1 MGATVPAAMTS
12 SIRLYVDAPLHDG
25 AEPDATPAQA
35 HYLASVM
42 RRGVG
47 DELRLFNG
55 IDGEWLARIDALR
68 RDRASFVVQ
77 RRMRPQAA
85 EPDLWLLFAP
95 LKRDATDLVVQK
107 ATELGVAAILPVF
120 TERTNA
126 ARLNETRLAAI
137 ATEAAEQCERLTV
150 PRIEAP
156 RRLAE
161 LLADWPA
168 ERRLVVAMERD
179 RCRRRSVPNAGPA
192 ALLIG
197 PEGGF
202 TPVEL
207 DALQP
212 ASLCSAGHARL
223 AHPAGRDGCHRRAG
237 PVAGAGRRLRR
248 ARALRTAFPPFAS
261 RPAAAPEQNGMLM
274 SNPGDADATPIAST
288 RLLAEYI
295 AAGCKPADQFA
306 IGTEH
311 EKFGFR
317 LTDFTPPPYEPD
329 GIHAVLEGIAA
340 TGWTRILDHGRPIGL
355 SRGRASISL
364 EPAGQLE
371 LSGGTLATLHD
382 TRAEFLAHFAD
393 VHRAADGLGLG
404 FAPLGFHPT
413 ASRDAMPWMPKGR
426 YAIMRRY
433 MPKVGSMGL
442 DMMTRTCTVQVNLDY
457 ASEADMVRKLR
468 VALALQPV
476 ATALFANSPFTE
488 GKPNGFLC
496 YRAHVWT
503 DTDNQRSGI
512 PPVFFED
519 GFRLRTLCRVAGRIG
534 ADVFR
539 HARRRLYRPRRPIVP
554 PLLEGRLDHPDA
566 DRSARPRSAIS
577 PTI

>member
-1 MGATVPAAMTS
+1 
-12 SIRLYVDAPLHDG
+12 
-25 AEPDATPAQA
+25 
-35 HYLASVM
+35 
-42 RRGVG
+42 
-47 DELRLFNG
+47 
-55 IDGEWLARIDALR
+55 
-68 RDRASFVVQ
+68 
-77 RRMRPQAA
+77 
-85 EPDLWLLFAP
+85 
-95 LKRDATDLVVQK
+95 
-107 ATELGVAAILPVF
+107 
-120 TERTNA
+120 
-126 ARLNETRLAAI
+126 
-137 ATEAAEQCERLTV
+137 
-150 PRIEAP
+150 
-156 RRLAE
+156 
-161 LLADWPA
+161 
-168 ERRLVVAMERD
+168 
-179 RCRRRSVPNAGPA
+179 
-192 ALLIG
+192 
-197 PEGGF
+197 
-202 TPVEL
+202 
-207 DALQP
+207 
-212 ASLCSAGHARL
+212 
-223 AHPAGRDGCHRRAG
+223 
-237 PVAGAGRRLRR
+237 
-248 ARALRTAFPPFAS
+248 
-261 RPAAAPEQNGMLM
+261 MLM

-288 RLLAEYI
+288 RLLAEHI
-295 AAGCKPADQFA
+295 AAGCKPAEQCT

-355 SRGRASISL
+355 SHGRAAISL

-413 ASRDAMPWMPKGR
+413 ASRDAMPWMPKSR
-426 YAIMRRY
+426 YGLMRRY

-468 VALALQPV
+468 VGLALQPV

-488 GKPNGFLC
+488 GKPNGFLS

-519 GFRLRTLCRVAGRIG
+519 GFGFERYAEWLVNSVPMYFVMRDGGYVDLTGQS
-534 ADVFR
+534 FR
-539 HARRRLYRPRRPIVP
+539 RFI
-554 PLLEGRLDHPDA
+554 EGRLDHPDTASIGPATLGDFA
-566 DRSARPRSAIS
+566 DHMTTVFTDVRLKRFLEMRGADAGSLDMMLAQSALWVGLLYDPAALEAAAALVARHPWTDFVALRALVPRHGLHTPWAPGHGTVRDLARDMVAIARDGLRARSRFDTAGDDETRYLAPLEAIVNGAPTQAEAWLARFHGEWGGDVTRIFNEASI
-577 PTI
+577 